1 MANIIRIGG
10 GAPRLT
16 GDATAA
22 DVKSGK
28 TFYSDDPKNKL
39 TGTSTA
45 VRWAEVE
52 VTWSSRSTMITGL
65 AFTPAYI
72 CGFYTSGIPV
82 YGSAEYS
89 ALAGNLTAVGT
100 VTQANAIGV
109 AGSYS
114 SSSGWCRCYGI
125 TELTNN
131 GDGTVSITIDTYPSG
146 SSIELPTTLR
156 LYES

>member
-28 TFYSDDPKNKL
+28 TFYSDDPKTKL

-45 VRWAEVE
+45 VRWAQVE
-52 VTWSSRSTMITGL
+52 VAWTKGTGSITAPFSTTVTGL
-65 AFTPAYI
+65 NFTPAYFAANNLADSSYGNAI
-72 CGFYTSGIPV
+72 AGGFTLDAVVG
-82 YGSAEYS
+82 YS
-89 ALAGNLTAVGT
+89 ARKGTNITLTAV
-100 VTQANAIGV
+100 
-109 AGSYS
+109 
-114 SSSGWCRCYGI
+114 
-125 TELTNN
+125 TNN
-131 GDGTVSITIDTYPSG
+131 GDGTLALTLTTDANAV
-146 SSIELPTTLR
+146 LPTTLR